1 MSDEMAATIMERIR
15 QARTLRGRAPE
26 DYIVPYKST
35 KNLLEMR
42 TKESPDKVFLI
53 SYDRTGQ
60 RRELTY
66 GMIST
71 MVKQGAN
78 VLVNKL
84 GIRPG
89 DRIAT
94 MAHNCTDMVV
104 IYLAAWA
111 IGAAVAPQNMG
122 EDDDRIGYILR
133 NSQAKVL
140 FALEDYLE
148 RASKIAGDIPNVR
161 EIVQVGGKKRQSHPH
176 FNSLLADQPSQNP
189 STRDPDLE
197 DETLLV
203 YTSGTTGP
211 PKGVVLTQYNLLVD
225 AWGMAAAQG
234 LTGNQRMMCV
244 LPIHHVNGIV
254 VTLMTPLFVG
264 GSVVLTPGYSATTF
278 WERIAQEGVHVV
290 SLVPTILKYCCERG
304 DDMSQYDLSRFRH
317 PICGAGILTSS
328 LARLFEEQFGFPL
341 THGYGLSETTAY
353 CCFLPLDLDS
363 KEHMHWMQEYGYP
376 SIGCSLLPCEMDIHD
391 DKGQPLPEGERGEIV
406 IRGHIIMKHYF
417 QCPEANA
424 ETFRYGW
431 FRSGD
436 EGFYRTDA
444 RGRRFF
450 FITGRI
456 KELIN
461 RGGVKF
467 SPFDIDEILAT
478 MPGVK
483 VGLAVAFDNAYYGE
497 EIGAYIVP
505 EEGTRLTSEEVL
517 AYCRERMPFK
527 KSPKVVVFGQEA
539 PVTATGKYQRFKLK
553 DLFKEW
559 HEVQFRRAG

>member
-1 MSDEMAATIMERIR
+1 MTHEMTATTAERIR
-15 QARTLRGRAPE
+15 QARTLRGRAPD
-26 DYIVPYKST
+26 DYMVPYKSIR
-35 KNLLEMR
+35 NLLDMR
-42 TKESPDKVFLI
+42 AMESPDKVFLI
-53 SYDRTGQ
+53 AYDQVGQ
-60 RRELTY
+60 RSELTY
-66 GMIST
+66 GMINT
-71 MVKQGAN
+71 LVKQGAN

-94 MAHNCTDMVV
+94 MAHNCADVVV
-104 IYLAAWA
+104 IYLSAWA
-111 IGAAVAPQNMG
+111 IGAAVAPQNMD
-122 EDDDRIGYILR
+122 EDDDRIGYILG

-148 RASKIAGDIPNVR
+148 RASKIAKDIPGVG
-161 EIVQVGGKKRQSHPH
+161 EIVQVGGRQGQSHRH
-176 FNSLLADQPSQNP
+176 FNNLLTEQPSEYP
-189 STRDPDLE
+189 SVRDPDLE
-197 DETLLV
+197 DEALLV

-211 PKGVVLTQYNLLVD
+211 PKGVLLTNYNMLVD

-244 LPIHHVNGIV
+244 LPVHHVNGIV
-254 VTLMTPLFVG
+254 VTLMIPLFVG
-264 GSVVLTPGYSATTF
+264 GSVVLTPGFSATTF
-278 WERIAQEGVHVV
+278 WERIRQEGVSVV
-290 SLVPTILKYCCERG
+290 SLVPTILKYCCEHG
-304 DDMSQYDLSRFRH
+304 DDISQYDLSRFRH
-317 PICGAGILTSS
+317 PICGAGILTTS
-328 LARLFEEQFGFPL
+328 LARLFEQQFGFPII
-341 THGYGLSETTAY
+341 HGYGLSETTAY

-363 KEHMHWMQEYGYP
+363 KEHTYWMQEHGYP

-391 DKGQPLPEGERGEIV
+391 DKGQPLQEGERGEIV
-406 IRGHIIMKHYF
+406 IRGHIVMKHYF
-417 QCPEANA
+417 RRPEANA
-424 ETFRYGW
+424 ETFRHGW

-436 EGFYRTDA
+436 EGFYRMDA

-497 EIGAYIVP
+497 EIGAYVMP
-505 EEGTRLTSEEVL
+505 QEGASLTSGEVL
-517 AYCRERMPFK
+517 TYCRERMPFEK
-527 KSPKVVVFGQEA
+527 TPKVVVFGHEA
-539 PVTATGKYQRFKLK
+539 PVTATGKYQRYKLK
-553 DLFKEW
+553 DLFREW
-559 HEVQFRRAG
+559 NEVQFRDTA